1 MSCSPLSVGADASLS
16 STLTSLD
23 CQVNGAVAGGYGRL
37 FGAGGAF
44 GAALTATLTLFV
56 VLIALGLLTGRTR
69 LTLSTMAPK
78 ALALGLVLTFA
89 TAWPAYQAVVY
100 GLLTGGPDEIA
111 SAFLGAHSGATQA
124 FAGRLDAL
132 FDAIV
137 EAGQA
142 VAQVAKSPNLVVA
155 TSLTWVSALMLLLST
170 VGLLV
175 VARIV
180 LAVLLALGP
189 IFILFG
195 LFGATRGLFEG
206 WLRTSVSFA
215 LAPMLIV
222 IGGSGLM
229 AVLAPL
235 ITAITD
241 DPAAAV
247 SDLRPVVT
255 LFLAAMIYAGLTV
268 ALACTAVAL
277 TRGWRLRLAPGTA
290 APQISA
296 GASAERPASASINLA
311 AASAPPASD
320 PRVTGLVSAVLR
332 DESRTSDATRIQIQA
347 LPPLASA
354 AATTP
359 TAAGPRRRE
368 GLGQSFRAAPPRRAL
383 AGSLGS

>member
-1 MSCSPLSVGADASLS
+1 MSCGPLSIGADASLG

-23 CQVNGAVAGGYGRL
+23 CQVNGAVASGYARL
-37 FGAGGAF
+37 FGSGGAF
-44 GAALTATLTLFV
+44 GPALTVVLTLFV
-56 VLIALGLLTGRTR
+56 ILIALGLLTGRTR
-69 LTLSTMAPK
+69 LTLSTMTPK
-78 ALALGLVLTFA
+78 ALALGLALTFA

-111 SAFLGAHSGATQA
+111 SAFMGARGGATQA

-142 VAQVAKSPNLVVA
+142 VSQVAKSPNLMVA
-155 TSLTWVSALMLLLST
+155 TSLTWISALVLLLST

-206 WLRTSVSFA
+206 WLRASVSFA

-241 DPAAAV
+241 DPTAAV
-247 SDLRPVVT
+247 TDLRPVVT

-268 ALACTAVAL
+268 TLAWTAVTL
-277 TRGWRLRLAPGTA
+277 TRGWRLRLATRTA
-290 APQISA
+290 AEQISA
-296 GASAERPASASINLA
+296 RVQAERPASALSTST
-311 AASAPPASD
+311 AASAQPAAD
-320 PRVTGLVSAVLR
+320 ARLTGLVSAVLR
-332 DESRTSDATRIQIQA
+332 DEGRASDAARIQV
-347 LPPLASA
+347 LAQPSPVSA
-354 AATTP
+354 THTTP
-359 TAAGPRRRE
+359 TAAGPRRSE